1 MPFIACTLCSRS
13 IHDEMTT
20 CPHCGDVQEPLRR
33 GSTPCLPVDSHP
45 IQDQQQAPSSAST
58 RMACISVED
67 QPCEGSEAMRT
78 REEAVR
84 RAQEIAQAYKEASQ
98 VTNARETFGLKLG
111 SLIFALGIGLIY
123 WITLGSL
130 IWSLCH
136 ENAST
141 TLYGLISNFIVLP
154 CIVFFVYRF
163 LYFIL
168 KLVLLRRF

>member
-1 MPFIACTLCSRS
+1 
-13 IHDEMTT
+13 MTT
-20 CPHCGDVQEPLRR
+20 CPHCGDVQEPLRQ
-33 GSTPCLPVDSHP
+33 GSTPCLSVDSHSL
-45 IQDQQQAPSSAST
+45 QDRQPARSVAST

-67 QPCEGSEAMRT
+67 HPCEGSEAMRT
-78 REEAVR
+78 REEAER
-84 RAQEIAQAYKEASQ
+84 RAQEIAQAYKAASK
-98 VTNARETFGLKLG
+98 VTNKRKTFGLKLG

-123 WITLGSL
+123 WVTLGSV

-154 CIVFFVYRF
+154 CIVFFVYRV
-163 LYFIL
+163 LYFVL